1 MSVFTEDLLRANK
14 TPQNLRKESFLSA
27 EGEKLMDE
35 LNWMIRVPLL
45 KNRLIRNQ
53 LALAI
58 GIPFGI
64 LCIVLLL
71 LRAYNGLALVGATLA
86 LAFLLVLFI
95 FRGTYDVEYTLD
107 AQGITCE
114 TQNKQKKRV
123 RRMASATAVMG
134 VLAGNPTA
142 TGVGLMAGVRTR
154 ERLLWKRIRKV
165 KYLDRQRTIM
175 LRAGWGEAI
184 AVFCTEENYREVIA
198 VIHQKLGT

>member
-1 MSVFTEDLLRANK
+1 
-14 TPQNLRKESFLSA
+14 
-27 EGEKLMDE
+27 MDE
-35 LNWMIRVPLL
+35 LNWKIRIPLL

-64 LCIVLLL
+64 LCLVLLL
-71 LRAYNGLALVGATLA
+71 LQAYNGLALVGATLV

-95 FRGTYDVEYTLD
+95 FRGTYDVEFTLD
-107 AQGITCE
+107 EQGISCE

-142 TGVGLMAGVRTR
+142 TGAGLMAGARTN

-165 KYLDRQRTIM
+165 KYLDQQRTIM

-184 AVFCTEENYREVIA
+184 AVFCTEENYQEISA
-198 VIHQKLGT
+198 AIQQNLGT